1 MGLYQSNGL
10 TDVFTCKLL
19 EGISKENKKAKSKQT
34 KTCSAGRNYKIY
46 RGLSFQLAVDP
57 H

>member
-46 RGLSFQLAVDP
+46 RSLSFQLAVDP